1 MDQPTFSA
9 PVSIRPLQEGEL
21 DDADR
26 IFRRAFGTFLGLPDP
41 MVFMSGA
48 QLVHARWRADP
59 TAFLA
64 AHLDGALVG
73 SNYATNW
80 GSVGF
85 LGPLTIEP
93 ELWDHGIGRRLLE
106 ATMELFRGWGTRH
119 VGLFTFPHSPKHVA
133 LYQRF
138 GFWPRTLTAVMHRQ
152 VRPPVGHGPG
162 SGLLLSALAED
173 RRSECLDACFELS
186 DAVHAGLD
194 LRGEIRAVLAQG
206 SGDTLLLWEGSRLD
220 AFAICH
226 CGSGSEA
233 ENGTCYVKFG
243 LCRSGQQSNVIF
255 QRLLDACERFAADR
269 SASALVAGVN
279 TARRDAYHAM
289 LGHGFKVQILGV
301 TMHWPDERGY
311 DQEGLFLIDDWR

>member
-9 PVSIRPLQEGEL
+9 PVSIHPLEEGEL

-26 IFRRAFGTFLGLPDP
+26 IFRRAFGTFLGLPDS
-41 MVFMSGA
+41 MAFMSGS

-59 TAFLA
+59 TGFLA

-93 ELWDHGIGRRLLE
+93 GLWDRGIGRHLLE
-106 ATMELFRGWGTRH
+106 ATMELFAGWGTRH
-119 VGLFTFPHSPKHVA
+119 VGLFTFPHSPKHIA
-133 LYQRF
+133 LYQKF
-138 GFWPRTLTAVMHRQ
+138 GFWPGTLTAVMRKQ
-152 VRPPVGHGPG
+152 VRPLLDGGPT
-162 SGLLLSALAED
+162 LLLSALPED

-194 LRGEIRAVLAQG
+194 LRGEIGAVLAQG
-206 SGDTLLLWEGSRLD
+206 TGDTLLLWEGSRLD

-226 CGSGSEA
+226 CGAGSEA
-233 ENGTCYVKFG
+233 EGGTCYVKFG
-243 LCRSGQQSNVIF
+243 LCRSGPRSDVIF
-255 QRLLDACERFAADR
+255 QRLLDACERFAAAR
-269 SASALVAGVN
+269 SVDSLIAGVN
-279 TARRDAYHAM
+279 TARHGAYRAM
-289 LGHGFKVQILGV
+289 LGSGFEVQILGV
-301 TMHWPDERGY
+301 TMHRPHERGY
-311 DQEGLFLIDDWR
+311 DQEETFLIDDWR